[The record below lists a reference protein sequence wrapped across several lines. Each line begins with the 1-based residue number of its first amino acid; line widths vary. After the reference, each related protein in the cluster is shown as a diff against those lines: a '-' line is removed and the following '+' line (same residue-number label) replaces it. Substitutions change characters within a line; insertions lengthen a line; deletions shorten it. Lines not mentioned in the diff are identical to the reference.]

1 MKDFLRIFKWFGTN
15 LFKLISILIGV
26 FIIFIIVMFM
36 IPIFQIIGF
45 VGEGVIEF
53 QNIFEEMEKH
63 LEEFQWEK
71 EPVTNPDDN
80 NQV

>member
-15 LFKLISILIGV
+15 LFKLIFILIGV

-45 VGEGVIEF
+45 VGEGVNEF

-63 LEEFQWEK
+63 IEEFQWEK
-71 EPVTNPDDN
+71 DPATKPSDDN
-80 NQV
+80 QA